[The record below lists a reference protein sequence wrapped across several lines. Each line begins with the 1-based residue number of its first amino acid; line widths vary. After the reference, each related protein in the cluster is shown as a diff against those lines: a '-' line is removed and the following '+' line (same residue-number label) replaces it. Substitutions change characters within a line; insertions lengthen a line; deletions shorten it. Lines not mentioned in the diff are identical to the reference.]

1 MHQEAFVD
9 RNQPL
14 WKELETLLD
23 GLERT
28 RLKRPKHS
36 ESTPNLPHLYR
47 QVCNH
52 YALAQQ
58 RRYSPTLVEQLH
70 RLVLRGHQQ
79 LYTRHGAWIWRL
91 LIFIIADFPRTLR
104 ANLHYFLLAL
114 SLFLLPALLI
124 GGSCMVDEYLI
135 YSVLDEGTIAEM
147 ESMYDPSN
155 KHIGRENGRSAESD
169 FAMFGYYIY
178 NNIGIGFRTFALGI
192 LAGIGTV
199 LTLVFNGV
207 VIGGVAGHLTR
218 IGYGG
223 TFWPFVSGHAALELT
238 AIVISGAAGL
248 MLGHAL
254 LAPGQYSRLDA
265 LKQRGNVALKL
276 VMGAAL
282 MLLGAAF
289 IEAFWSSSGFSSGI
303 KYTVA
308 AILWSL
314 VIAYFLLAGREPHGS
329 R

>member
-1 MHQEAFVD
+1 MHQETFVEH
-9 RNQPL
+9 NQPL
-14 WKELETLLD
+14 WDELETILTALD
-23 GLERT
+23 QSRRKRRNSDAVIT
-28 RLKRPKHS
+28 R
-36 ESTPNLPHLYR
+36 LPHLYR

-79 LYTRHGAWIWRL
+79 LYTRRGAWLWRL
-91 LIFIIADFPRTLR
+91 LMFITADFPRTLR
-104 ANLHYFLLAL
+104 ENLRYFLISLT
-114 SLFLLPALLI
+114 LFLLPALI
-124 GGSCMVDEYLI
+124 VGGLCLTDDYLI
-135 YSVLDEGTIAEM
+135 YSVMDDAQVAEM
-147 ESMYDPSN
+147 ESMYDPGNS
-155 KHIGRENGRSAESD
+155 KIGRDEGRSSESD
-169 FAMFGYYIY
+169 FSMFGFYIY
-178 NNIGIGFRTFALGI
+178 NNIGIGFRTFAMGV

-199 LTLVFNGV
+199 LTLIFNGV
-207 VIGGVAGHLTR
+207 VIGGVAGHLTQ
-218 IGYGG
+218 IGYTS
-223 TFWPFVSGHAALELT
+223 TFWPFVSGHSALELT

-254 LAPGQYSRLDA
+254 LAPGQYTRLEA
-265 LKQRGNVALKL
+265 LKRHGHVAVKL

-289 IEAFWSSSGFSSGI
+289 IEAFWSSSGFASEV

-308 AILWSL
+308 AILWTL
-314 VIAYFLLAGREPHGS
+314 VISYFTFAGRERYGS

>member
-1 MHQEAFVD
+1 MHQEAFVE
-9 RNQPL
+9 RYQPL
-14 WKELETLLD
+14 WDELEGILN
-23 GLERT
+23 GLEQS
-28 RLKRPKHS
+28 RLKRRRN
-36 ESTPNLPHLYR
+36 ESAPNLPHLYR
-47 QVCNH
+47 QICNH

-70 RLVLRGHQQ
+70 RLILRGHQQ
-79 LYTRHGAWIWRL
+79 LYTRHGAWLWRL
-91 LIFIIADFPRTLR
+91 LMFIVADFPRTLR
-104 ANLHYFLLAL
+104 KNLRYFLLAL
-114 SLFLLPALLI
+114 ALFLLPAMLV
-124 GGSCMVDEYLI
+124 GSLCMVDEYLI
-135 YSVLDEGTIAEM
+135 YSVLDEGAVAEM
-147 ESMYDPSN
+147 ESMYDPAN
-155 KHIGRENGRSAESD
+155 NQIGRESGRSAESD
-169 FAMFGYYIY
+169 FSMFGFYIY

-199 LTLVFNGV
+199 FTLLFNGV

-218 IGYGG
+218 IGYGD

-254 LAPGQYSRLDA
+254 LAPGQYRRLEA
-265 LKQRGNVALKL
+265 LKQQGHIALKL

-289 IEAFWSSSGFSSGI
+289 IEAFWSSSGFSSNV
-303 KYTVA
+303 KYMVA

-314 VIAYFLLAGREPHGS
+314 VIAYFTLAGREPHGS